1 MHKEHAASIRDQL
14 WAGGCE
20 IVFVERRVAR
30 YLYQAEYF
38 FKKLIV
44 TSSRINA
51 RICIGGVAMV
61 ENSKINLLGWGLI
74 VLGGYLGP
82 YVSLYIIRISMSA
95 DIVTIQEYNTNFLR
109 SAFYYLPII
118 LSFVAGA
125 LGKDPFQGFAIA
137 LLTSGLFSYFMGL
150 L

>member
-1 MHKEHAASIRDQL
+1 
-14 WAGGCE
+14 
-20 IVFVERRVAR
+20 
-30 YLYQAEYF
+30 
-38 FKKLIV
+38 
-44 TSSRINA
+44 
-51 RICIGGVAMV
+51 MV

-82 YVSLYIIRISMSA
+82 FVSLYIIRNSMSA
-95 DIVTIQEYNTNFLR
+95 DIVTLQEYNTNFLS
-109 SAFYYLPII
+109 SAFYYIPII